1 MKAIKKSTTGEA
13 KVVKDDKEKVKE
25 KPKEQPKNNVKIYNL
40 ILKNKKQNKLKP
52 FYFERMQLPFMK
64 IC

>member
-13 KVVKDDKEKVKE
+13 KVVKDDKEKEKVKE

-40 ILKNKKQNKLKP
+40 ILKTKK
-52 FYFERMQLPFMK
+52 
-64 IC
+64 